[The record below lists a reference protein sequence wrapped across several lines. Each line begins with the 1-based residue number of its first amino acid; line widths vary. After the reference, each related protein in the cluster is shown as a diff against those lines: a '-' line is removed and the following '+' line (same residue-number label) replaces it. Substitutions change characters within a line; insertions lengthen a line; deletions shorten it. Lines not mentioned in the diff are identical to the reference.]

1 MNIKGGNLKKMETSS
16 MKKQKGSFVIELA
29 FVLMFLCLLTLFTA
43 DIAMQLFTRAK
54 LDRVSYSL
62 VNVLKERTR
71 FYKGNNILTQDD
83 YDQINSIAGK
93 LLPGTN
99 YSILINSTVTA
110 NPITPNVK
118 SVKCS
123 PVAINPDLIPISS
136 LTGVKFPVYQ
146 VTVCTS
152 FHSWF
157 GKFTHGKTDFVIQ
170 STSVIP
176 GR

>member
-1 MNIKGGNLKKMETSS
+1 MKPKNLN
-16 MKKQKGSFVIELA
+16 KQKGSFVIELA

-71 FYKGNNILTQDD
+71 FYEGNNTLTQDD
-83 YDQINSIAGK
+83 YDQLDIIAKK
-93 LLPGTN
+93 LLPDTN
-99 YSILINSTVTA
+99 YNVLINSTVPTEA
-110 NPITPNVK
+110 ITPTVK
-118 SVKCS
+118 PVKCS
-123 PVAINPDLIPISS
+123 PITINPALIPISS

-146 VTVCTS
+146 VTVCS
-152 FHSWF
+152 AFNSWF
-157 GKFTHGKTDFVIQ
+157 GKFTHGKNTFVIQ
-170 STSVIP
+170 STSVMP

>member
-1 MNIKGGNLKKMETSS
+1 MKPKNLN
-16 MKKQKGSFVIELA
+16 KQKGSFVIELA

-71 FYKGNNILTQDD
+71 FYDGNNTLTQHD
-83 YDQINSIAGK
+83 YEQLYTIAGK
-93 LLPGTN
+93 LLPDTN
-99 YSILINSTVTA
+99 YGVLIKSTVSKKDI
-110 NPITPNVK
+110 NTPSMA

-123 PVAINPDLIPISS
+123 PVVINPALIPISS

-146 VTVCTS
+146 VTVCAS
-152 FHSWF
+152 FNSWF
-157 GKFTHGKTDFVIQ
+157 GKFTHGKNTFVIQ
-170 STSVIP
+170 STSVMP

>member
-1 MNIKGGNLKKMETSS
+1 MNIKAGKKM
-16 MKKQKGSFVIELA
+16 KPKNLNKQKGSFVIELT

-71 FYKGNNILTQDD
+71 FYEGNNTLTQDD
-83 YDQINSIAGK
+83 YDQLDIIAKK
-93 LLPGTN
+93 LLPDTN
-99 YSILINSTVTA
+99 YNVLINSTVPTEA
-110 NPITPNVK
+110 ITPTVK
-118 SVKCS
+118 PVKCS
-123 PVAINPDLIPISS
+123 PITINPALIPISS

-146 VTVCTS
+146 VTVCAS
-152 FHSWF
+152 FNSWF
-157 GKFTHGKTDFVIQ
+157 GKFTHGKNTFVIQ
-170 STSVIP
+170 STSVMP

>member
-1 MNIKGGNLKKMETSS
+1 MKPKNLN
-16 MKKQKGSFVIELA
+16 KQKGSFVIELA

-71 FYKGNNILTQDD
+71 FYEGNNTLTQSN
-83 YDQINSIAGK
+83 YNHIYSIAGK
-93 LLPGTN
+93 LLPDTN
-99 YSILINSTVTA
+99 YNVLINSTAPIMT
-110 NPITPNVK
+110 ITPNVK
-118 SVKCS
+118 SVACS
-123 PVAINPDLIPISS
+123 PVAIDPALIPISS

-146 VTVCTS
+146 VTVCAS
-152 FHSWF
+152 FNSWF
-157 GKFTHGKTDFVIQ
+157 GKFTHGKNTFVIQ
-170 STSVIP
+170 STSVMP

>member
-1 MNIKGGNLKKMETSS
+1 MNIKAGRNQNKMQSLN
-16 MKKQKGSFVIELA
+16 KQKGSFVIELA

-71 FYKGNNILTQDD
+71 FYDGNNTLTQDD
-83 YDQINSIAGK
+83 YKQIYSIAGK
-93 LLPGTN
+93 LLPDTN
-99 YSILINSTVTA
+99 YSVLINSTVPTEA
-110 NPITPNVK
+110 IIPTVK
-118 SVKCS
+118 SVACS
-123 PVAINPDLIPISS
+123 PVAINPNLIPISS

>member
-1 MNIKGGNLKKMETSS
+1 MQSIN
-16 MKKQKGSFVIELA
+16 KQKGSFVIELA
-29 FVLMFLCLLTLFTA
+29 FVLMFLCLLNLFTA

-71 FYKGNNILTQDD
+71 FYDGNNTLTQHD

-123 PVAINPDLIPISS
+123 PIEINPDLIPISS
-136 LTGVKFPVYQ
+136 LTGVTFPVYQ